1 VGGGYFHEVSRE
13 GSTKIG
19 LCKKG
24 TRTRALFA
32 LEPAKPWDRMS
43 LKARL
48 AVQCL
53 LTAVVTGAMLFL
65 PAGTIR
71 FWQGWIFLGL
81 LLIPM
86 VVASIYYYERDPQ
99 LVERRLQSK
108 EKVAEQK
115 LIMKFAKMIFFG
127 VFFAAGI

>member
-1 VGGGYFHEVSRE
+1 LVFA
-13 GSTKIG
+13 
-19 LCKKG
+19 KG
-24 TRTRALFA
+24 HAHACPFA
-32 LEPAKPWDRMS
+32 LETAKPWDRMS

-65 PAGTIR
+65 PAGTFR

-86 VVASIYYYERDPQ
+86 VPAAIKGKS
-99 LVERRLQSK
+99 RRTEIDHEIREGHFLWR
-108 EKVAEQK
+108 
-115 LIMKFAKMIFFG
+115 
-127 VFFAAGI
+127 FFAAGI